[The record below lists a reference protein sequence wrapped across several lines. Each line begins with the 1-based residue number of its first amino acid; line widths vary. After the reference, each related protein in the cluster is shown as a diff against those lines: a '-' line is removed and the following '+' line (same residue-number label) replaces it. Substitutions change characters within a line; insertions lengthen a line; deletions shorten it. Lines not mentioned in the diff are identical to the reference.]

1 MYTLRAGT
9 ICQHRAPGCH
19 RQVFFS
25 RITTSRSGLPVMGS
39 LYFAHTPYTLHRS
52 RDFGLPCVFRSM

>member
-1 MYTLRAGT
+1 MLSAGT
-9 ICQHRAPGCH
+9 GQLARH

-25 RITTSRSGLPVMGS
+25 RMTTSRSGLPVMGS

-52 RDFGLPCVFRSM
+52 IWI